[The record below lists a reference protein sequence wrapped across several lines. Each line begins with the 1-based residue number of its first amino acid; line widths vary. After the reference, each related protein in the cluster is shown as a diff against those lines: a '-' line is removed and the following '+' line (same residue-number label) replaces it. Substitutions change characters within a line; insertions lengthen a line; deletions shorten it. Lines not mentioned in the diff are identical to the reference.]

1 MEDTNSTNV
10 PAHGSPARIAVA
22 GFKVFITYMCFGLAF
37 EAMLIIHCL
46 YRAQTENPSDLP
58 CLHPLWVSIGLVG
71 SLTMWPLIALGFVIS
86 VQSLLFKAVGA
97 AWLLTFAAVLAWIF
111 RRRHA

>member
-1 MEDTNSTNV
+1 
-10 PAHGSPARIAVA
+10 
-22 GFKVFITYMCFGLAF
+22 
-37 EAMLIIHCL
+37 
-46 YRAQTENPSDLP
+46 
-58 CLHPLWVSIGLVG
+58 
-71 SLTMWPLIALGFVIS
+71 MWPLIALGFVIS